1 MSTQTGFR
9 EVYRNA
15 NAYEQLLLPHFFDGR
30 TDGEVVAD
38 ILANQF
44 GSGYHGSLRI
54 AEFGCGTGRIT
65 RHLEAYARELVCVD
79 SSPSMIE
86 TIGGQFPAARALC
99 LDTRAAVSQLCDE
112 DRVGGFDLVTA
123 FWSLNYP
130 LGEFFEQLTADGITP
145 VTDLAAARRQAS
157 AFIDALVS
165 LVATDGRLLVLMFD
179 PDTAE
184 QRLVTS
190 LWEQVAP
197 SPPGGRGYT
206 RELLLERL
214 HDAEARG
221 QGSLTCTRLPGVAV
235 ASDRPAAVKW
245 FTGVHLKGLGQLVHD
260 PAVLGQ
266 VNDFVDLHTAAS
278 GKVLIP
284 AGVHVIDYR
293 ATTGRHHHL
302 PTGEIR

>member
-1 MSTQTGFR
+1 MSTQTRFR
-9 EVYRNA
+9 EVYRSA
-15 NAYEQLLLPHFFDGR
+15 DAYEQLLLPHFFDGR
-30 TDGEVVAD
+30 TDEEVVTD
-38 ILANQF
+38 IIAKQF
-44 GSGYHGSLRI
+44 GSEYHGKLRV
-54 AEFGCGTGRIT
+54 AEFGCGTGRLT
-65 RHLEAYARELVCVD
+65 KHLEAYARELVCAD

-86 TIGGQFPAARALC
+86 TIGGRFPAARALC

-112 DRVGGFDLVTA
+112 GRVGGFDLVTA

-130 LGEFFEQLTADGITP
+130 LGECFEQLTADGITP
-145 VTDLAAARRQAS
+145 VTDLAAARRQAN

-165 LVATDGRLLVLMFD
+165 LVATNGRLLVLMFD

-206 RELLLERL
+206 RKLLLERF

-221 QGSLTCTRLPGVAV
+221 LGSLTCTRLPGVAV
-235 ASDRPAAVKW
+235 APDRPAAMKW
-245 FTGVHLKGLGQLVHD
+245 FTDVHLKGLRQLVRD
-260 PAVLGQ
+260 PAVLRQ
-266 VNDFVDLHTAAS
+266 INDFVDLHTTAL
-278 GKVLIP
+278 GQVLIP

>member
-30 TDGEVVAD
+30 TDEEVVAD

-65 RHLEAYARELVCVD
+65 RHLE
-79 SSPSMIE
+79 P
-86 TIGGQFPAARALC
+86 
-99 LDTRAAVSQLCDE
+99 
-112 DRVGGFDLVTA
+112 
-123 FWSLNYP
+123 
-130 LGEFFEQLTADGITP
+130 
-145 VTDLAAARRQAS
+145 
-157 AFIDALVS
+157 
-165 LVATDGRLLVLMFD
+165 
-179 PDTAE
+179 
-184 QRLVTS
+184 
-190 LWEQVAP
+190 
-197 SPPGGRGYT
+197 YT
-206 RELLLERL
+206 REVLLERL

-245 FTGVHLKGLGQLVHD
+245 FTGVHLKGLGQLVGD

-278 GKVLIP
+278 GQVLIP

-293 ATTGRHHHL
+293 ATTGRDHHL
-302 PTGEIR
+302 PTGESR